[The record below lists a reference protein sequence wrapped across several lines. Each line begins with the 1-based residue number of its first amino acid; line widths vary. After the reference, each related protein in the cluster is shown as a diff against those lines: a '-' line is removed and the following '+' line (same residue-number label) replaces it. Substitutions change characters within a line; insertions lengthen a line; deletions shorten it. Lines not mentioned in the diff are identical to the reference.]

1 MNLNLS
7 LPDELD
13 EFVKAR
19 VSTGRYGSADE
30 VVHEALR
37 LMERHEQTE
46 AAKLEWLQ
54 NAYQEGIASGDAGDL
69 DFAALKAEARARSSD
84 ASNR

>member
-1 MNLNLS
+1 MSMNVS

-13 EFVKAR
+13 AFVRAR

-37 LMERHEQTE
+37 LMERHEQAE
-46 AAKLEWLQ
+46 AIKLKWLQ
-54 NAYQEGIASGDAGDL
+54 DAYQEGIASGDAGEL
-69 DFAALKAEARARSSD
+69 DFAALKAAARARLGE
-84 ASNR
+84 AAK